1 MKKVL
6 ATAMALAM
14 LASAVTINAGAAY
27 PSDPNHFTDDT
38 SGLNSSNA
46 GISANGAKDP
56 IASKDVE
63 VKIQTSGDVNTTHV
77 YAISYSHTELTFTYK
92 MGGTRVWNPETLKY
106 ENKDGGGTWNRATQE
121 ITVKNYSDLG
131 VKITAAVNQDGLP
144 EQGNVTVTAAK
155 KTDGGAEIVL
165 ASAYNSDN
173 PQSSVA
179 TEGIFEVKVD
189 GSPVNEY
196 TTAVK
201 MATITLTVNKNNG
214 P

>member
-27 PSDPNHFTDDT
+27 LSDPNHFTDDT

-46 GISANGAKDP
+46 GISANGVKDP

-77 YAISYSHTELTFTYK
+77 YAISYSHTELTFTYE

-106 ENKDGGGTWNRATQE
+106 ENKDGGGTWSRATQE

-131 VKITAAVNQDGLP
+131 VKITAAVDQEGLP
-144 EQGNVTVTAAK
+144 EQGNVTVTAEK
-155 KTDGGAEIVL
+155 KTDGGAEIEL
-165 ASAYNSDN
+165 ASAYNSGN
-173 PQSSVA
+173 PQASAA

>member
-27 PSDPNHFTDDT
+27 RDDPNHFTDDT
-38 SGLNSSNA
+38 PGLNSDSA
-46 GISANGAKDP
+46 GISATTAKNP
-56 IASKDVE
+56 IASKNVE

-77 YAISYSHTELTFTYK
+77 YAISYSHTELTFTYE

-106 ENKDGGGTWNRATQE
+106 ENKDGGGIWNRDTQE

-131 VKITAAVNQDGLP
+131 VKITAAVAQEGLP
-144 EQGNVTVTAAK
+144 EQGNVTVTAEK
-155 KTDGGAEIVL
+155 KTDGGTEIEL
-165 ASAYNSDN
+165 ASAYNSGN
-173 PQSSVA
+173 PQASAA

-196 TTAVK
+196 ATAVK
-201 MATITLTVNKNNG
+201 MATITLTVNKING

>member
-14 LASAVTINAGAAY
+14 LASAVTINAGATY
-27 PSDPNHFTDDT
+27 LSDPNHFTDDT
-38 SGLNSSNA
+38 SGLNGNNA
-46 GISANGAKDP
+46 GISANGARDP

-63 VKIQTSGDVNTTHV
+63 VKIQTSGDVNTTNV
-77 YAISYSHTELTFTYK
+77 YAISYSHTELTFTYE

-106 ENKDGGGTWNRATQE
+106 ENKGGGGTWSRDTQE

-131 VKITAAVNQDGLP
+131 VKITAAVDQEGLP

-155 KTDGGAEIVL
+155 KTDGGAEIEL
-165 ASAYNSDN
+165 ASAYNSSN
-173 PQSSVA
+173 PQASAA
-179 TEGIFEVKVD
+179 TEGIFEVKVA

-201 MATITLTVNKNNG
+201 MATITLTVNKING